1 MTFDKLYK
9 SLVVGGAM
17 LAGSCAA
24 TDGAARTVL
33 EPVAAEATEPQADNA
48 QSCDAVCET
57 LGGGEV
63 ICPDTETGATN
74 CCWLMSKPHPCCP
87 S

>member
-1 MTFDKLYK
+1 MTDRFAF
-9 SLVVGGAM
+9 SI
-17 LAGSCAA
+17 AA
-24 TDGAARTVL
+24 TDGAARTAL
-33 EPVAAEATEPQADNA
+33 EPVAAEATEAQADDV
-48 QSCDAVCET
+48 QSCNDVCET